1 MKTLVRNFVRGCLIV
16 VPVVATLYAVYF
28 VVGTLD
34 GLLGLRIP
42 GLGLVISIALITA
55 VGTFASN
62 MVGAR
67 LLELPDKLFGHIP
80 FVKLIYTSL
89 RDFMAALVGERRSF
103 DRPVV
108 VSLGGESDLRVFGFI
123 TRDDLTAFG
132 LRDHVAVYL
141 PQSINFAGQLLL
153 VPRERVQPVD
163 VPASTILPV
172 IVSGGM
178 AGGTVS
184 QA

>member
-1 MKTLVRNFVRGCLIV
+1 MKTLAKNFLRGCLVV

-28 VVGTLD
+28 VVHTLD
-34 GLLGLRIP
+34 GLLGLRVP
-42 GLGLVISIALITA
+42 GVGFVISIALITA
-55 VGTFASN
+55 IGAFASN
-62 MVGAR
+62 VVGKR
-67 LLELPDKLFGHIP
+67 LLEMPDKLFGHIP

-123 TRDDLTAFG
+123 TRDDLGAFG
-132 LRDHVAVYL
+132 LQEHVAVYL

-153 VPRERVQPVD
+153 VPRTRVQPLD
-163 VPASTILPV
+163 VPAATILPV

-178 AGGTVS
+178 AG
-184 QA
+184 